1 MMITVPTLPPIAPK
15 CGHGSRDVPRYI
27 CKPLTPSSLEMRK
40 TLMLSLAIVA
50 ATVAVGYTS
59 SALVCYDGA
68 PSESISATAPTSAAT
83 ETVHIYY
90 DVPLSRDLQD
100 YIIDL
105 CKVNNI
111 SPELVLAII
120 KVESNYCATAV
131 NASESCY
138 GLMQINRCNFAAY
151 QLDEPTD
158 DFENVRVGITIFA
171 EQLDKH
177 GDVNKA
183 LMAYNCGPTG
193 AKRLWEQGITETSYC
208 RKVAAA
214 KQEIIGKERVYVVK
228 AD

>member
-1 MMITVPTLPPIAPK
+1 
-15 CGHGSRDVPRYI
+15 
-27 CKPLTPSSLEMRK
+27 
-40 TLMLSLAIVA
+40 MLSLAIVA

-68 PSESISATAPTSAAT
+68 PSYSISATAPTSATT
-83 ETVHIYY
+83 ESVHLYY
-90 DVPLSRDLQD
+90 DVPLSRELQD

-171 EQLDKH
+171 ELLDKH
-177 GDVNKA
+177 GNVNKA

-193 AKRLWEQGITETSYC
+193 AKRLWEKGITETSYC

-214 KQEIIGKERVYVVK
+214 KQEIVGRERIYIVK

>member
-1 MMITVPTLPPIAPK
+1 MITVPTLPPIAPR
-15 CGHGSRDVPRYI
+15 CEHGSRDVPRYI

-83 ETVHIYY
+83 ETVHLYY

-171 EQLDKH
+171 ELLDKH
-177 GDVNKA
+177 GNVNKA

-214 KQEIIGKERVYVVK
+214 KQEIVGKERIYIVK

>member
-1 MMITVPTLPPIAPK
+1 MMITVPTLPPIAPR

>member
-1 MMITVPTLPPIAPK
+1 MITVPTLPPIAPR
-15 CGHGSRDVPRYI
+15 CGHDSRDVPRYI
-27 CKPLTPSSLEMRK
+27 CKPLTPSSLEMKK

-68 PSESISATAPTSAAT
+68 PSESVSATVPTSAAT

-100 YIIDL
+100 YIVDL

-171 EQLDKH
+171 ELLDKH
-177 GDVNKA
+177 GNVNKA

-193 AKRLWEQGITETSYC
+193 AKRLWEKGITETSYC

-214 KQEIIGKERVYVVK
+214 KQEIVGRERIYIVK

>member
-1 MMITVPTLPPIAPK
+1 
-15 CGHGSRDVPRYI
+15 
-27 CKPLTPSSLEMRK
+27 
-40 TLMLSLAIVA
+40 MLSLAIVA

-68 PSESISATAPTSAAT
+68 PSESVSATVPTSAAT

-100 YIIDL
+100 YIVDL
-105 CKVNNI
+105 CNVNNI

-158 DFENVRVGITIFA
+158 DFENVRVGITIFS
-171 EQLDKH
+171 ELLDKH
-177 GDVNKA
+177 GNVNKA

-193 AKRLWEQGITETSYC
+193 AKRLWEKGITETSYC

-214 KQEIIGKERVYVVK
+214 KQEIVGRERIYIVK

>member
-1 MMITVPTLPPIAPK
+1 
-15 CGHGSRDVPRYI
+15 
-27 CKPLTPSSLEMRK
+27 MRK

-59 SALVCYDGA
+59 SALVCSDGMVQEIA
-68 PSESISATAPTSAAT
+68 SATATTSAVT

-90 DVPLSRDLQD
+90 DVPLDRELQD
-100 YIIDL
+100 YIVEL
-105 CKVNNI
+105 CKVNSL

-120 KVESNYCATAV
+120 KVESNYCSTAV

-158 DFENVRVGITIFA
+158 DFENVRVGITMLA
-171 EQLDKH
+171 ELISRY
-177 GDVNKA
+177 GDINKA

-193 AKRLWEQGITETSYC
+193 ARKLWNQGITETNYC
-208 RKVAAA
+208 RKVASA
-214 KQEIIGKERVYVVK
+214 KREIIEKGRVYIVK

>member
-1 MMITVPTLPPIAPK
+1 
-15 CGHGSRDVPRYI
+15 
-27 CKPLTPSSLEMRK
+27 
-40 TLMLSLAIVA
+40 MLSLAIVA

-68 PSESISATAPTSAAT
+68 PSESISATAPTSATT
-83 ETVHIYY
+83 ETVHLYY

-158 DFENVRVGITIFA
+158 DFENVRVGITMLA
-171 EQLDKH
+171 ELLDKH
-177 GDVNKA
+177 GDINKA

-193 AKRLWEQGITETSYC
+193 AKRLWEKGITETSYC

>member
-1 MMITVPTLPPIAPK
+1 MMITVPTLPPIAPR

-214 KQEIIGKERVYVVK
+214 KQEIVGKERIYIVK